1 MYSVEDLF
9 SDRIDLF
16 IPSPNAA
23 NGTNSKEEKLIP
35 NPRYSDSKE
44 ALAMYRFVGNLIG
57 VSLRTRHLLP
67 FELCPQIWKTIVGDM
82 ITEEDVE
89 MVDEGF
95 ISTLNQ
101 IRDYKELEP
110 DDFSFVFEL
119 VFAILDSAGNEV
131 ELIPS
136 GNQIPVTYQN
146 RIKFCD
152 LALNARINEARVAAE
167 AIADGVYALVPK
179 RALSLFTW
187 EQLELAVKG
196 VPDISVDTL
205 RKHTVYTGWTE
216 NHPVVQRFWRVMKE
230 LTDKDRSHF
239 LRFTWGRSKLP
250 KTDNWSRPFKLAYN
264 TAGDNM
270 LPTAHT
276 CFFLLELP
284 QYTTDAIMKERLL
297 VAFHY
302 GSSGE
307 FIIR

>member
-1 MYSVEDLF
+1 MEDLF

-23 NGTNSKEEKLIP
+23 NDTDSKEEKLIP
-35 NPRYSDSKE
+35 NPRYCDSKE
-44 ALAMYRFVGNLIG
+44 AMEMYRFVGNLIG
-57 VSLRTRHLLP
+57 VSLRTKHLLP
-67 FELCPQIWKTIVGDM
+67 FELCPQIWKTIVGGT

-95 ISTLNQ
+95 ISTLRQ
-101 IRDYKELEP
+101 IREYEEQEV

-136 GNQIPVTYQN
+136 GSQIPVNYQN
-146 RIKFCD
+146 RLKFCD
-152 LALNARINEARVAAE
+152 LALEARINEARQAAE
-167 AIADGVYALVPK
+167 AIATGVYALVPQ

-196 VPDISVDTL
+196 APDISVDIL
-205 RKHTVYTGWTE
+205 RKHTVYLGWTE
-216 NHPVVQRFWRVMKE
+216 NHPVVQSFWRVMRE
-230 LTDKDRSHF
+230 LTDKDRSQF
-239 LRFTWGRSKLP
+239 LRFTWGRSRLP
-250 KTDNWSRPFKLAYN
+250 RSGNWSRPFKLTYN
-264 TAGDNM
+264 AAGDEM
-270 LPTAHT
+270 LPVAHT
-276 CFFLLELP
+276 CFFQLELP
-284 QYTTDAIMKERLL
+284 QYSSDTIMRERLL